1 MPLFTA
7 PEKQFLQAIGGLAYA
22 NPFTPERIEFERRA
36 LGDEFVADKAD
47 WNVRYEGEHNHP
59 NLARLLVRCENLL
72 EQTRERIARQRNLPG
87 REELALYEDLLLMTI
102 YHRHRTAFD
111 QLIHSGTEKS
121 TRNQSAALFQQ
132 LSANIEHYVTFSDR
146 RMPLSEATPHLFAG
160 FFQIRRA
167 FDNIFRLILGMSQPA
182 VRLRAAVWESI
193 FTHDMRRYRRV
204 LYARMA
210 DFTTLVTGPSG
221 TGKELV
227 AQAIGLS
234 RYIPFDELKGQF
246 REDFAGTFY
255 PVNLSALSPTL
266 IESELFGHKRGSFTG
281 AIADRQGWL
290 EVCPPLGTVFLDEIG
305 EVDAGIQVKLLR
317 VLQSREF
324 VRLGDTAPQQFRGKI
339 IAATNRDLAEEM
351 HCGRFRHD
359 FYYRLCSD
367 IVALPSLAER
377 IRDNPDEL
385 PHLVAHLA
393 QRAVGAEADD
403 LAREVVAWIEQ
414 HVGRDY
420 AWPGNVRELEQC
432 LRNVLIRKVYRHQ
445 SPAQS
450 VGADRHD
457 ELAGAML
464 SGELTADELL
474 RRYCTLVF
482 QDTGSFEA
490 TARKLKLDRRTVRA
504 KVDPAVVAKDLIR
517 RGSRPVHPQ

>member
-1 MPLFTA
+1 MSLFTMS
-7 PEKQFLQAIGGLAYA
+7 ERQFVEAIGGLAHA
-22 NPFTPERIEFERRA
+22 NPFTPERIEFERQA
-36 LGDEFVADKAD
+36 LGGEFIADKAD

-59 NLARLLVRCENLL
+59 NLARLLARSETLL
-72 EQTRERIARQRNLPG
+72 ELARERIARQGSLPG
-87 REELALYEDLLLMTI
+87 RDELALYEDLLLMTI
-102 YHRHRTAFD
+102 YHRHRAAFD
-111 QLIHSGTEKS
+111 ELIHSAAVKS
-121 TRNQSAALFQQ
+121 SRAKSAALYRQ
-132 LSANIEHYVTFSDR
+132 LAEGIERYVSFGDR
-146 RMPLSEATPHLFAG
+146 RIPLSEATPHLFAG

-167 FDNIFRLILGMSQPA
+167 FDNIFRLILGVSQPA

-193 FTHDMRRYRRV
+193 FTHNMRRYRRV

-234 RYIPFDELKGQF
+234 RYIPFDEAQGQF

-305 EVDAGIQVKLLR
+305 EVDTSIQVKLLR

-324 VRLGDTAPQQFRGKI
+324 VRLGETAPQKFRGKI
-339 IAATNRDLAEEM
+339 IAATNRDLADEM
-351 HCGRFRHD
+351 QAGRFRHD

-377 IRDNPDEL
+377 IRDSAEEL

-393 QRAVGAEADD
+393 QRAVGAESEE
-403 LAREVVAWIEQ
+403 LAAEVVTWIEQ
-414 HVGRDY
+414 HLGRSY

-432 LRNVLIRKVYRHQ
+432 LRNVLIRNAYHHQ
-445 SPAQS
+445 SPDSALS
-450 VGADRHD
+450 ADRHD

-464 SGELTADELL
+464 EGELTADELL

-482 QDTGSFEA
+482 QDTGSYEA

-504 KVDPAVVAKDLIR
+504 KVDPVVAAR
-517 RGSRPVHPQ
+517 RAGRATDPT